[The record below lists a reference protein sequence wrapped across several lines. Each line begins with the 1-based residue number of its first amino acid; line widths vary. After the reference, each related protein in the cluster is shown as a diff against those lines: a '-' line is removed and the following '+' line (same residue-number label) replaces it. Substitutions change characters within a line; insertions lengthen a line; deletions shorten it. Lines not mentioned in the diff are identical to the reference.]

1 MLKRYIANKI
11 IEGYEVENG
20 LTFTRSK
27 TNIFWKIYRLFYGKE
42 LTEFVMNKSTGGRLK
57 GYRWE
62 RTTNSK
68 QRES

>member
-20 LTFTRSK
+20 LAFTRSK

-57 GYRWE
+57 GYHWKRAYY
-62 RTTNSK
+62 
-68 QRES
+68 